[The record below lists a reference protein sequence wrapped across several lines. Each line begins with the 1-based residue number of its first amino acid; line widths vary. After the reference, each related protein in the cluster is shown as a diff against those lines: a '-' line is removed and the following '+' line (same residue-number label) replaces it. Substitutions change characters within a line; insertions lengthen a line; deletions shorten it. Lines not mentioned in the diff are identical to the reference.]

1 MTVVYSSLR
10 FHSDEGGFPV
20 MMMSN
25 SHKSFRTHVIRA
37 LMTVILAVL
46 PLSKAYCGG
55 DGGGGTDDGQ
65 NFNQVAGV
73 EIDAAGVLRVRE
85 FSPELTRQRIAAA
98 QQQLPADL
106 ARRSPM
112 RKISLRRLEEAVA
125 AKLEAGEKVPED
137 MLALAGLTGVEYVF
151 FYPEQNEIVL
161 AGPAEGFVQD
171 ASGRVRGLN
180 SGRPVVLLEDL
191 VVALRAFP
199 PREKSNAVISV
210 SIDPTEQG
218 LQQMQQFL
226 ASVRGRVR
234 PSDAARLV
242 AGLKGSMGM
251 QEVTFQ
257 GVSTSTHFAQVL
269 VEADYRMKLAGIGLE
284 KLPAGLLSYVDRV
297 HPRQVAANAMERWY
311 FVPNYDCVQVSE
323 DELAMQLLGKGVKL
337 ISEGERV
344 SKDGQRQASRG
355 INKASQAFCR
365 DFTDKYEEISRTVVV
380 YAQLRNLID
389 LSVAAAYIQK
399 QDFYSQAGWEMP
411 VFGSEKAFS
420 VETHTA
426 PVQVETA
433 VNAIWRGN
441 TLMTPLGGGVKL
453 QPRVALNSDRIQAD
467 SEGRAAQAHKSHR
480 TDALKPG
487 QWWWD

>member
-1 MTVVYSSLR
+1 MI
-10 FHSDEGGFPV
+10 
-20 MMMSN
+20 SN
-25 SHKSFRTHVIRA
+25 SQLSLQTRA
-37 LMTVILAVL
+37 ACALLSLILAAL
-46 PLSKAYCGG
+46 PLNNAYSG
-55 DGGGGTDDGQ
+55 DGGDDDNDQ

-85 FSPELTRQRIAAA
+85 FSPELLRQQIAAA
-98 QQQLPADL
+98 RQQLPADL
-106 ARRSPM
+106 ARRSPL
-112 RKISLRRLEEAVA
+112 RKISLRRLEDAVA

-151 FYPEQNEIVL
+151 FYPEQGEIVL
-161 AGPAEGFVQD
+161 AGPAEGFVKD
-171 ASGRVRGLN
+171 PSGRVRGIDT
-180 SGRPVVLLEDL
+180 GRPVVLLEDL

-199 PREKSNAVISV
+199 PHEKSNSVISV

-234 PSDAARLV
+234 PSDAARLA

-251 QEVTFQ
+251 QNVTFQ

-269 VEADYRMKLAGIGLE
+269 VEADYRMKLVGIGLE
-284 KLPAGLLSYVDRV
+284 KLPVGLLSYVDRV

-311 FVPNYDCVQVSE
+311 FVPNYDCVRVSE
-323 DELAMQLLGKGVKL
+323 DENAMQLIGKGVKL
-337 ISEGERV
+337 IGEGERV
-344 SKDGQRQASRG
+344 GQGGQREASRG
-355 INKASQAFCR
+355 VNKASQAYCAE
-365 DFTDKYEEISRTVVV
+365 FTEKFEEISRTVVV

-389 LSVAAAYIQK
+389 VSVAAAFIQK
-399 QDFYSQAGWEMP
+399 QDFYGKSGWEMP
-411 VFGSEKAFS
+411 VFGSEKAFA

-453 QPRVALNSDRIQAD
+453 QPRVALNRDRILPD
-467 SEGRAAQAHKSHR
+467 SEGRAAQAHQSQR
-480 TDALKPG
+480 TDSLKPG